1 MNSIAHQLGT
11 KAVTA
16 NKFVHLG
23 AKGKS
28 IPLVIDAF
36 DELAKADSFG
46 AYKLLSQAKA
56 TNPTHVYLSS
66 RSSEWDSAATSAFK
80 DVFGCSPLVVR
91 LSEFNEVEQRA
102 IFDHYVPDENFTTF
116 QAEVARFDL
125 DTLLPNPQFLKLFAD
140 SFIESDR
147 RFIDKRSI
155 FALAIERLAKEVNLS
170 VTRIVPRL
178 STKQKVDISAEV
190 FAKLLLSGAEG
201 VSVNEATENQM
212 YPLLEA
218 LFDSSIAANGILA
231 TRLFKPGE
239 IADQHRPVHKI
250 VAEYCAAD
258 YLTKRIADPADFL
271 TLSKCLP
278 IIAPNSAVR
287 DELRGLLGWMAAL
300 GNRPIQEAA
309 IELDPYAVLANGD
322 PSQLA
327 PSSKRLLIKRLKE
340 IEIQDPYFRRGDS
353 WRRFSVAG
361 FFTPD
366 VVEEIKPLLL
376 YVNDGHLRDLVL
388 ELLTGSPAIGLFRD
402 ELRQLILMPTVRRVT
417 RILANSH
424 LLEIDGDGHCT
435 DVGVLISQASIDSL
449 SIAAETINTLGA
461 KVLER
466 QCIIDFFRASAN
478 LYPGFREKH
487 RGAIGSLYFVKKA
500 IQGLDLATI
509 EWLLGELT
517 KSLACR
523 CGKNPYECDCRT
535 GISKIIGSILDRYF
549 ELARPPFDPKGV
561 WEWVKGLH
569 FHGQKGGEESKA
581 VQVLQQDVN
590 LRQGILAHV
599 FAKMTD
605 HDEIFNTRVNWFGW
619 HSHSHSGLNFHLDDT
634 KFLCDFAF
642 DNDNPELWVTF
653 LIPHQYFINSEARDL
668 NPLRRYF
675 REQALAKPTFMSV
688 WARENRGAARHY
700 NRDKRMWGGSR
711 SRGMERRKAEKQAK
725 IHAKNI
731 NYVQDNRELVENGRQ
746 WNCLV
751 RFAELALS
759 ASDNIER
766 EFGEE
771 LLVRNALRNCLEYIA
786 PHVPDVHKLAELQ
799 CASQRMD
806 SEIILFAACIEIMR
820 ANGNLNGVDQNLLI
834 ALKTNIHM
842 EYRDVSSEEH
852 KALESEVNRL
862 IFPGGTGVEAFL
874 RRYLEPQLLGAGCA
888 HPELWLLRGDEVSC
902 EVRAL
907 LSIEW
912 LKRYS
917 GLAFGP
923 LDTLFEIAA
932 QYANRSELEE
942 AIKERCT
949 DLMSDWPSLIKNEER
964 EQRRIFW
971 LVRAWYFLDEV
982 PNSYWDCLKADKEI
996 VFALDERSG
1005 QMNRRDYTYW
1015 PKLKSRK
1022 VESILDAFFDKWP
1035 KVHLPSSWGTG
1046 SPKGECA
1053 YRFLVG
1059 VIWLI
1064 NSDDPEDAIPVLG
1077 RLLCDSRFADLHNSL
1092 KSIYASQLRN
1102 KALWGFEPPSSQEI
1116 VKRLDCDEVVTVGD
1130 LRQLVIQ
1137 ELQDFQKAI
1146 DGGEYNSAD
1155 RFYEKGARLN
1165 EVGSTEIIAERL
1177 NLRLEPQ
1184 GIVVTPEHQLK
1195 SANRSDF
1202 TVTKIIGGKRKL
1214 LVTEVKGQWHRE
1226 LYTAASAQLY
1236 ERYAIHQD
1244 AEHQGIYLVI
1254 WFGQTEMVAGR
1265 KLHKLENATQLKA
1278 QIDERLPSELKGLI
1292 DVFVLDVSK
1301 P

>member
-1 MNSIAHQLGT
+1 
-11 KAVTA
+11 
-16 NKFVHLG
+16 
-23 AKGKS
+23 
-28 IPLVIDAF
+28 
-36 DELAKADSFG
+36 
-46 AYKLLSQAKA
+46 
-56 TNPTHVYLSS
+56 
-66 RSSEWDSAATSAFK
+66 
-80 DVFGCSPLVVR
+80 
-91 LSEFNEVEQRA
+91 
-102 IFDHYVPDENFTTF
+102 
-116 QAEVARFDL
+116 
-125 DTLLPNPQFLKLFAD
+125 
-140 SFIESDR
+140 
-147 RFIDKRSI
+147 
-155 FALAIERLAKEVNLS
+155 
-170 VTRIVPRL
+170 
-178 STKQKVDISAEV
+178 
-190 FAKLLLSGAEG
+190 
-201 VSVNEATENQM
+201 
-212 YPLLEA
+212 
-218 LFDSSIAANGILA
+218 
-231 TRLFKPGE
+231 
-239 IADQHRPVHKI
+239 
-250 VAEYCAAD
+250 
-258 YLTKRIADPADFL
+258 
-271 TLSKCLP
+271 
-278 IIAPNSAVR
+278 
-287 DELRGLLGWMAAL
+287 
-300 GNRPIQEAA
+300 
-309 IELDPYAVLANGD
+309 
-322 PSQLA
+322 
-327 PSSKRLLIKRLKE
+327 
-340 IEIQDPYFRRGDS
+340 
-353 WRRFSVAG
+353 
-361 FFTPD
+361 
-366 VVEEIKPLLL
+366 
-376 YVNDGHLRDLVL
+376 
-388 ELLTGSPAIGLFRD
+388 
-402 ELRQLILMPTVRRVT
+402 
-417 RILANSH
+417 
-424 LLEIDGDGHCT
+424 
-435 DVGVLISQASIDSL
+435 
-449 SIAAETINTLGA
+449 
-461 KVLER
+461 
-466 QCIIDFFRASAN
+466 
-478 LYPGFREKH
+478 
-487 RGAIGSLYFVKKA
+487 
-500 IQGLDLATI
+500 
-509 EWLLGELT
+509 
-517 KSLACR
+517 
-523 CGKNPYECDCRT
+523 
-535 GISKIIGSILDRYF
+535 
-549 ELARPPFDPKGV
+549 
-561 WEWVKGLH
+561 
-569 FHGQKGGEESKA
+569 
-581 VQVLQQDVN
+581 
-590 LRQGILAHV
+590 
-599 FAKMTD
+599 
-605 HDEIFNTRVNWFGW
+605 
-619 HSHSHSGLNFHLDDT
+619 
-634 KFLCDFAF
+634 
-642 DNDNPELWVTF
+642 
-653 LIPHQYFINSEARDL
+653 
-668 NPLRRYF
+668 
-675 REQALAKPTFMSV
+675 
-688 WARENRGAARHY
+688 
-700 NRDKRMWGGSR
+700 
-711 SRGMERRKAEKQAK
+711 
-725 IHAKNI
+725 
-731 NYVQDNRELVENGRQ
+731 
-746 WNCLV
+746 
-751 RFAELALS
+751 
-759 ASDNIER
+759 
-766 EFGEE
+766 
-771 LLVRNALRNCLEYIA
+771 
-786 PHVPDVHKLAELQ
+786 
-799 CASQRMD
+799 MD